1 MTNIV
6 LTSATI
12 GFVIKILDLFHID
25 YKVDQSTIIFNKHD
39 VVKLSDYNPEFD
51 YNKAREM
58 WNNLSIIILFLERLN
73 ITVSHID
80 VDSVYVID
88 NLFYIPTNHFYTIAN
103 NSITI
108 GEIFNKQSEYL
119 SYDLINI
126 TQLPSEI
133 SYKSCYNSLAKVIIK
148 YLFFINKP
156 LTDNLREKISPI
168 YATKLYWLLYW
179 ALDND
184 PMNRLILQI

>member
-1 MTNIV
+1 MPV
-6 LTSATI
+6 
-12 GFVIKILDLFHID
+12 
-25 YKVDQSTIIFNKHD
+25 
-39 VVKLSDYNPEFD
+39 DYNPEFD

-73 ITVSHID
+73 ITVSYID

-148 YLFFINKP
+148 YF
-156 LTDNLREKISPI
+156 RES
-168 YATKLYWLLYW
+168 T
-179 ALDND
+179 
-184 PMNRLILQI
+184 

>member
-12 GFVIKILDLFHID
+12 GFVTKILDLFHLD

-73 ITVSHID
+73 ITISHID
-80 VDSVYVID
+80 VNSVYVID
-88 NLFYIPTNHFYTIAN
+88 NLFYIPTNHFYTIAD

-148 YLFFINKP
+148 YLFFIDKP